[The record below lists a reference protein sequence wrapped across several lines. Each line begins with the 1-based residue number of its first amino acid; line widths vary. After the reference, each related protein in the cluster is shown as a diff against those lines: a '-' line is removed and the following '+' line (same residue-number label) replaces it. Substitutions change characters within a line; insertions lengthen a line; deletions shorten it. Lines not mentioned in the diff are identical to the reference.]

1 MIRPWSPDEIKRIAP
16 LCPDPV
22 AWARHLG
29 TAAQIYDIL
38 DTENRLA
45 MWTATLVHETSQ
57 LRELEENLSYSASR
71 IVEIWPARFAGIALA
86 RPFARNP
93 ERLANRVYANRM
105 GNGPEDSG
113 EGWRYRGRGLIQI
126 TGRAMYEQ
134 CGRGLAQ
141 PLLEQPDLLLQPELA
156 ALSAGW
162 YWVANGC
169 HKPAEAGD
177 MRGVTRIVNGG
188 LNGLEERL
196 EYLARARLVLQQ
208 RQAVRA

>member
-1 MIRPWSPDEIKRIAP
+1 MADWDRRFMELAAFYARWSK
-16 LCPDPV
+16 DPSTQVGAVITRGKQQVSQGYNGFPAGV
-22 AWARHLG
+22 ADL
-29 TAAQIYDIL
+29 
-38 DTENRLA
+38 
-45 MWTATLVHETSQ
+45 
-57 LRELEENLSYSASR
+57 
-71 IVEIWPARFAGIALA
+71 
-86 RPFARNP
+86 P